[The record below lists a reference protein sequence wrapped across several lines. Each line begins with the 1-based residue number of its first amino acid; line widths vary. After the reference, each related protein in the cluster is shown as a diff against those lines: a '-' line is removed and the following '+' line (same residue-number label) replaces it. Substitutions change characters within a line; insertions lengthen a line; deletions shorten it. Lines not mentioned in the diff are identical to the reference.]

1 MVRYNIYVFLIIL
14 FVLNSCNLNSSKDLN
29 SDIESQSFPGYYEQ
43 LLYIKTNGTNILPE
57 YGKYDFGI
65 KSSKRSISNALTS
78 LKEYGPDNIGGRIR
92 AMVLDKANPNRI
104 LVGGVSGGI
113 FVSDNNGA
121 NWRAIDDH
129 AITPSVTFMDQNP
142 FQPNVIYYCTGEG
155 SGNSADIIGAGI
167 FKSTDGGLTFSQL
180 PSTNNA
186 NFTRSWSLK
195 CSLIDTNTLFVATH
209 STGLWRSTNGGS
221 TFSKVYNTGTQIND
235 LEVFPNGVVM
245 FTIKGG
251 GVYRSTTGNLNS
263 FTKVASIN
271 STSSARGE
279 LAYCKNFPN
288 IVYAAIS
295 GPDNSYN
302 GVLKA
307 FYKSR
312 DGGVTF
318 VERTNPNGTINFG
331 FTWYTLTM
339 GVQDNDSNAI
349 FVGSVN
355 CGFSK
360 NGGNSWSKAT
370 QQHADNHIIA
380 TKNNKM
386 YLGSDGG
393 LCYYDWSNLNSFTD
407 LNNGLN
413 ITQFYAGDVSPH
425 GIAIL
430 GGTQDNGTNQ
440 GINNSTSFGAV
451 FGGDGG
457 YCYYHASD
465 PGIAYVSTQNG
476 NVYRNSSFI
485 SGNLPTTDTRWFIH
499 PYAVSPTHGDLVLF
513 PSNRNLYYS
522 SNGGSIFKN
531 LHQVSAGRY
540 FCGAFSDGNNPA
552 IFSGGSSLLVGVDSV
567 ANTKPKV
574 IELRTALPLAIRSS
588 FIGAI
593 KVIPG
598 YRDRLYLS
606 LNNIGDS
613 GRVYKVTD
621 FFGAQP
627 IYKNISGNLPK
638 GLPVNWVECDPL
650 NPEQVIFAGTD
661 YGLFITENGGQT
673 WVKDIRIPSTV
684 ISSIKIH
691 VNKKDIYFFTHG
703 RGIFRGQINNNGFSN
718 VTTKNTIL
726 PISVFPNPAKNVL
739 NINAPQFKN
748 SELTLMDVS
757 GKIVYQG
764 LMNDEV
770 EILKINDFQPGVYFL
785 HLKNDQNNITHKF
798 IINR

>member
-1 MVRYNIYVFLIIL
+1 MLRFYFTIFLIIIL
-14 FVLNSCNLNSSKDLN
+14 GLSSCSDGPSKDFAKSN
-29 SDIESQSFPGYYEQ
+29 ENQAFPGYYEQ

-57 YGKYDFGI
+57 FGKYNFGI
-65 KSSKRSISNALTS
+65 NGAKRSVSNALTN

-92 AMVLDKANPNRI
+92 ALVLDKANPNRI
-104 LVGGVSGGI
+104 LIGGISGGI
-113 FVSDNNGA
+113 FISDNNGSS
-121 NWRAIDDH
+121 WKVIDDH

-142 FQPNVIYYCTGEG
+142 FTPNVIYYCTGEG
-155 SGNSADIIGAGI
+155 TGNSADITGAGV

-180 PSTNNA
+180 SSTNNA

-195 CSLIDTNTLFVATH
+195 CSPKDTHTLYVATH
-209 STGLWRSTNGGS
+209 AAGLWKSTNGGT
-221 TFSKVYNTGTQIND
+221 TFTRVYNTSSQIND
-235 LEVFPNGVVM
+235 LEVFPNGEVM

-251 GVYRSTTGNLNS
+251 GVFRSTTGNLNS
-263 FTKVASIN
+263 FTKVNSII

-295 GPDNSYN
+295 GPDNSYS

-307 FYKSR
+307 FYKSN

-318 VERTNPNGTINFG
+318 IERTNPNGTINFG

-339 GVQDNDSNAI
+339 GVQDNDSNSI

-355 CGFSK
+355 CGFSR
-360 NGGNSWSKAT
+360 NGGGTWSKAT
-370 QQHADNHIIA
+370 QQHADNHVIA
-380 TKNNKM
+380 TRDNKM

-393 LCYYDWSNLNSFTD
+393 LCVYNWSNLNSFTS

-413 ITQFYAGDVSPH
+413 VTQVYAGDVSPH

-430 GGTQDNGTNQ
+430 GGTQDNGTIQ
-440 GINNSTSFGAV
+440 GLNNSNSFGAV

-457 YCYYHASD
+457 HCFYHASD

-485 SGNLPTTDTRWFIH
+485 SDNLPTTDTRWFIH
-499 PYAVSPTHGDLVLF
+499 PYGVSPTHGDLILY

-522 SNGGSIFKN
+522 SNGGNLFKN
-531 LHQVSAGRY
+531 LHQAPAGRFY
-540 FCGAFSDGNNPA
+540 CAAFSDGNNPA
-552 IFSGGSSLLVGVDSV
+552 VYSGGSGILVGVDS
-567 ANTKPKV
+567 ANNINPKV
-574 IELRTALPLAIRSS
+574 VELRLNLPIAIRAS

-613 GRVYKVTD
+613 GRIYKVSN
-621 FFGAQP
+621 FFSTQP
-627 IYKNISGNLPK
+627 IYTNISGNLPV

-650 NPEQVIFAGTD
+650 NPENVIFAGTD
-661 YGLFITENGGQT
+661 YGLFVTENGGQT
-673 WVKDIRIPSTV
+673 WVKDLRIPSTV
-684 ISSIKIH
+684 VSSIKVH
-691 VNKKDIYFFTHG
+691 NNKKDIYFFTHG

-718 VTTKNTIL
+718 IDAKKFTH
-726 PISVFPNPAKNVL
+726 PISIYPNPSKNRL
-739 NINAPQFKN
+739 NINAPQFNHSDFKIMN
-748 SELTLMDVS
+748 IQ
-757 GKIVYQG
+757 GKIVFEGRMQNDVEVLDLSSYQS
-764 LMNDEV
+764 
-770 EILKINDFQPGVYFL
+770 GVYFIHFL
-785 HLKNDQNNITHKF
+785 NDQEKHTQKF